1 MNYTLITKIFVSGLF
16 LLFVDSVLA
25 QTSVLDT
32 VVITSTKPRVEKS
45 GIGQWYGP
53 LPNIFPAPNQ
63 LYSADVRSYSP
74 GFPGSASHIFVDTP
88 AVIPENSRRRII
100 FHIVFD
106 TSFYPTNHEYGYGIT
121 QVSWTPNSQ
130 YFVFTMCIFDSIQTK
145 RYATYFYSTHDG
157 KLHNLDQL
165 LGLPTISDL
174 TIAAPDSIYIYDSRT
189 GDKIA
194 KVGYSLDQLLNE
206 K

>member
-1 MNYTLITKIFVSGLF
+1 MS
-16 LLFVDSVLA
+16 
-25 QTSVLDT
+25 
-32 VVITSTKPRVEKS
+32 
-45 GIGQWYGP
+45 
-53 LPNIFPAPNQ
+53 
-63 LYSADVRSYSP
+63 
-74 GFPGSASHIFVDTP
+74 
-88 AVIPENSRRRII
+88 
-100 FHIVFD
+100 
-106 TSFYPTNHEYGYGIT
+106 
-121 QVSWTPNSQ
+121 
-130 YFVFTMCIFDSIQTK
+130 IFDSIQTK